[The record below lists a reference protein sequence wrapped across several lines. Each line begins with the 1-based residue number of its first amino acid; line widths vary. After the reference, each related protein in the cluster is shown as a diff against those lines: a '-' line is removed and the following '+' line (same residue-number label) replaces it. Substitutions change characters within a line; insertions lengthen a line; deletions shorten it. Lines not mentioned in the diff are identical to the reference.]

1 MKLPNRL
8 KWKKLPVFRYIWLL
22 LNVEIMIKPIKLIEV
37 KSEIGAGT
45 RGASMGVDAIKIA
58 ALDFGSPFF
67 KKFKAV
73 EIKNENQL
81 LLEPVV
87 HDYAKRIKGIY
98 TLNERLANELK
109 NTMIK
114 ENSVPVVLAGD
125 HSSAIGT
132 IAGLKMAYP
141 DKRLGVIWIDAHAD
155 IHSPYTTPSG
165 NMHGMPIACS
175 LGEDNKDKQVNK
187 PDDETIEYWEK
198 LKNLGGISPKIR
210 YNDLVY
216 IALRDYE
223 SPEDYLIKKNKVRVF
238 NLAEIRKKAVE
249 RVAIE
254 SLNYLDGCD
263 MIYVSFD
270 VDSMDSRISSG
281 TGTPV
286 PNGITEKEAGNLIYY
301 IMRSKKIACFEMVE
315 INPTLDKENL
325 MAENAFEILQKA
337 TNQLSHDF

>member
-1 MKLPNRL
+1 
-8 KWKKLPVFRYIWLL
+8 
-22 LNVEIMIKPIKLIEV
+22 MIKPIKLIEV

-67 KKFKAV
+67 KKFKSV
-73 EIKNENQL
+73 EVKTENQL

-87 HDYAKRIKGIY
+87 NDYAKRIKGIY
-98 TLNERLANELK
+98 ALNERLSAEIQRTL
-109 NTMIK
+109 IK
-114 ENSVPVVLAGD
+114 DNSIPIVLAGD
-125 HSSAIGT
+125 HSSALGT
-132 IAGLKMAYP
+132 ISGIKMAYP
-141 DKRLGVIWIDAHAD
+141 DKQVGVIWIDAHAD
-155 IHSPYTTPSG
+155 IHTPYTTPSG
-165 NMHGMPIACS
+165 NMHGMPIACV
-175 LGEDNKDKQVNK
+175 LGEDNKEKQQNK

-198 LKNLGGISPKIR
+198 LKNLGGICPKIH

-216 IALRDYE
+216 IALRDFE
-223 SPEDYLIKKNKVRVF
+223 SQEDYLIKKNKVRIF
-238 NLAEIRKKAVE
+238 NLQEIRKKAVE

-254 SLNYLDGCD
+254 SLNYLDHCD
-263 MIYVSFD
+263 IIYVSFD

-301 IMRSKKIACFEMVE
+301 LMRSKKIVCFEMVE

>member
-1 MKLPNRL
+1 
-8 KWKKLPVFRYIWLL
+8 
-22 LNVEIMIKPIKLIEV
+22 
-37 KSEIGAGT
+37 
-45 RGASMGVDAIKIA
+45 MGVDAIKIA
-58 ALDFGSPFF
+58 ALDFGSNFF
-67 KKFKAV
+67 KKFKSV
-73 EIKNENQL
+73 EVPNENHL

-87 HDYAKRIKGIY
+87 NDYAKRIKGIY
-98 TLNERLANELK
+98 TLNERLANEIKKTLLK
-109 NTMIK
+109 
-114 ENSVPVVLAGD
+114 EEVPIVLAGD
-125 HSSAIGT
+125 HSSALGT
-132 IAGLKMAYP
+132 ISGIKMAYP
-141 DKRLGVIWIDAHAD
+141 NKRVGVIWIDAHAD
-155 IHSPYTTPSG
+155 LHTPYTTPSG
-165 NMHGMPIACS
+165 NMHGMPIACV
-175 LGEDNKDKQVNK
+175 LGEDNKERQQNK

-198 LKNLGGISPKIR
+198 LKNLGGISPKIQ

-223 SPEDYLIKKNKVRVF
+223 PQEDFLIKKHKVRVF

-254 SLNYLDGCD
+254 SLNYLDHCD
-263 MIYVSFD
+263 IIYVSFD

-301 IMRSKKIACFEMVE
+301 IMRSKKIVCFEMVE

-337 TNQLSHDF
+337 TNQLNNDF

>member
-1 MKLPNRL
+1 
-8 KWKKLPVFRYIWLL
+8 
-22 LNVEIMIKPIKLIEV
+22 MIKPIKLIEV

-45 RGASMGVDAIKIA
+45 RGSSMGVDAIKIA
-58 ALDFGSPFF
+58 ALDFGSNFF

-73 EIKNENQL
+73 EVQNENHL

-87 HDYAKRIKGIY
+87 NDYAKRVKGIY
-98 TLNERLANELK
+98 ALNDRLANEIKKTLLK
-109 NTMIK
+109 
-114 ENSVPVVLAGD
+114 EEVPIVLAGD
-125 HSSAIGT
+125 HSSALGT
-132 IAGLKMAYP
+132 ISGIKMAYP
-141 DKRLGVIWIDAHAD
+141 NKRIGVIWIDAHAD
-155 IHSPYTTPSG
+155 LHTPYTTPSG
-165 NMHGMPIACS
+165 NMHGMPIACV
-175 LGEDNKDKQVNK
+175 LGEDNKERQQNK

-198 LKNLGGISPKIR
+198 LKALGGITPKIN

-216 IALRDYE
+216 IALRDFE
-223 SPEDYLIKKNKVRVF
+223 PQEEFLIKKNKVRVF
-238 NLAEIRKKAVE
+238 NLQEIRKKAVE

-254 SLNYLDGCD
+254 SLNYLDHCD
-263 MIYVSFD
+263 LIYVSFD

-301 IMRSKKIACFEMVE
+301 IMRSKKIVCFEMVE

-337 TNQLSHDF
+337 TNQLNNDF

>member
-1 MKLPNRL
+1 MVKP
-8 KWKKLPVFRYIWLL
+8 KTIS
-22 LNVEIMIKPIKLIEV
+22 MIKPIKLIEV

-45 RGASMGVDAIKIA
+45 RGSSMGVDAIKIA
-58 ALDFGSPFF
+58 ALDFGSNFF

-73 EIKNENQL
+73 EVQNENHL

-87 HDYAKRIKGIY
+87 NDYAKRVKGIFA
-98 TLNERLANELK
+98 LNERLANE
-109 NTMIK
+109 IK
-114 ENSVPVVLAGD
+114 KTLLSDEVPIVLAGD
-125 HSSAIGT
+125 HSSALGT
-132 IAGLKMAYP
+132 ISGIKMAYP
-141 DKRLGVIWIDAHAD
+141 KKRIGVIWIDAHAD
-155 IHSPYTTPSG
+155 LHTPYTTPSG
-165 NMHGMPIACS
+165 NMHGMPIACV
-175 LGEDNKDKQVNK
+175 LGEDNKERQQNK

-198 LKNLGGISPKIR
+198 LKNLGGITPKIN

-216 IALRDYE
+216 IALRDFE
-223 SPEDYLIKKNKVRVF
+223 PQEEFLIKKHKVRVF
-238 NLAEIRKKAVE
+238 NLQEIRKKAVE

-254 SLNYLDGCD
+254 SLNYLDHCD
-263 MIYVSFD
+263 LIYVSFD

-301 IMRSKKIACFEMVE
+301 IMRSKKIGCFEMVE

-337 TNQLSHDF
+337 TNQLNNDF

>member
-1 MKLPNRL
+1 
-8 KWKKLPVFRYIWLL
+8 
-22 LNVEIMIKPIKLIEV
+22 MIKPIKLIEV

-45 RGASMGVDAIKIA
+45 RGSSMGVDAIKIA
-58 ALDFGSPFF
+58 ALDFGSNFF

-73 EIKNENQL
+73 EVQNENHL

-87 HDYAKRIKGIY
+87 NDYAKRIKGIF
-98 TLNERLANELK
+98 TLNERLANEIKKTLLK
-109 NTMIK
+109 
-114 ENSVPVVLAGD
+114 EEVPIVLAGD
-125 HSSAIGT
+125 HSSALGT
-132 IAGLKMAYP
+132 ISGIKMAYP
-141 DKRLGVIWIDAHAD
+141 NKRVGVIWIDAHAD
-155 IHSPYTTPSG
+155 LHTPYTTPSG
-165 NMHGMPIACS
+165 NMHGMPIACV
-175 LGEDNKDKQVNK
+175 LGEDNKERQQNK

-198 LKNLGGISPKIR
+198 LKALGGINPKIN

-216 IALRDYE
+216 IALRDFE
-223 SPEDYLIKKNKVRVF
+223 PQEEFLIKKNKVRVF
-238 NLAEIRKKAVE
+238 NLQEIRKKAVE

-254 SLNYLDGCD
+254 SLNYLDHCD
-263 MIYVSFD
+263 IIYVSFD

-301 IMRSKKIACFEMVE
+301 IMRSKKIVCFEMVE

-337 TNQLSHDF
+337 TNQLNNDF

>member
-1 MKLPNRL
+1 
-8 KWKKLPVFRYIWLL
+8 
-22 LNVEIMIKPIKLIEV
+22 MIKPIKLIEV

-58 ALDFGSPFF
+58 ALDFGSNFF

-73 EIKNENQL
+73 EVQNENHL

-87 HDYAKRIKGIY
+87 NDYAKRVKGIFA
-98 TLNERLANELK
+98 LNERLANEIKKTLLK
-109 NTMIK
+109 
-114 ENSVPVVLAGD
+114 EEVPIVLAGD
-125 HSSAIGT
+125 HSSALGT
-132 IAGLKMAYP
+132 ISGIKMAYP
-141 DKRLGVIWIDAHAD
+141 NKRIGVIWIDAHAD
-155 IHSPYTTPSG
+155 LHTPYTTPSG
-165 NMHGMPIACS
+165 NMHGMPIACV
-175 LGEDNKDKQVNK
+175 LGEDNKERQQNK

-198 LKNLGGISPKIR
+198 LKALGGITPKIN

-216 IALRDYE
+216 IALRDFE
-223 SPEDYLIKKNKVRVF
+223 PQEEFLIKKNKVRVF
-238 NLAEIRKKAVE
+238 NLQEIRKKAVE

-254 SLNYLDGCD
+254 SLNYLDHCD
-263 MIYVSFD
+263 LIYVSFD

-301 IMRSKKIACFEMVE
+301 IMRSKKIVCFEMVE

-337 TNQLSHDF
+337 TNQLNNDF

>member
-1 MKLPNRL
+1 
-8 KWKKLPVFRYIWLL
+8 
-22 LNVEIMIKPIKLIEV
+22 MIKPIKLIEV

-67 KKFKAV
+67 KKFKGV
-73 EIKNENQL
+73 EIKTENQL

-98 TLNERLANELK
+98 TLNERLANELQK
-109 NTMIK
+109 TITK
-114 ENSVPVVLAGD
+114 ENAVPIVLAGD

-175 LGEDNKDKQVNK
+175 LAEDNKERAINK
-187 PDDETIEYWEK
+187 LDDETSEYWEK
-198 LKNLGGISPKIR
+198 LKNLGGISPKIK

-216 IALRDYE
+216 IALRDFE
-223 SPEDYLIKKNKVRVF
+223 APEEYLIKKNKVRVF
-238 NLAEIRKKAVE
+238 NLQEIRKKAVE

-315 INPTLDKENL
+315 INPTLDRENL

-337 TNQLSHDF
+337 TNQLNNDF

>member
-1 MKLPNRL
+1 
-8 KWKKLPVFRYIWLL
+8 
-22 LNVEIMIKPIKLIEV
+22 MIKPIKLIEV

-67 KKFKAV
+67 KKFKSV
-73 EIKNENQL
+73 EVKTENQL

-87 HDYAKRIKGIY
+87 HDYAKRVKGIFA
-98 TLNERLANELK
+98 LNERLALEIQKTL
-109 NTMIK
+109 TK
-114 ENSVPVVLAGD
+114 EHAIPIVLAGD
-125 HSSAIGT
+125 HSSALGT
-132 IAGLKMAYP
+132 ISGIKMAFP
-141 DKRLGVIWIDAHAD
+141 EKRIGVIWIDAHAD

-165 NMHGMPIACS
+165 NMHGMPIACV
-175 LGEDNKDKQVNK
+175 LGEDNKDKQQNRL
-187 PDDETIEYWEK
+187 DDETIEYWDK
-198 LKNLGGISPKIR
+198 LKNLGNICPKIG
-210 YNDLVY
+210 YGDLVY
-216 IALRDYE
+216 IALRDLE
-223 SPEDYLIKKNKVRVF
+223 APEDYLIKKNKVRIF

-254 SLNYLDGCD
+254 SLNYLDHCD
-263 MIYVSFD
+263 LIYVSFD

-301 IMRSKKIACFEMVE
+301 IMRSKKIVCFEMVE

>member
-1 MKLPNRL
+1 
-8 KWKKLPVFRYIWLL
+8 
-22 LNVEIMIKPIKLIEV
+22 MIKPIKLIEL

-45 RGASMGVDAIKIA
+45 RGSSMGVDAIKIA
-58 ALDFGSPFF
+58 ALDFGSNFF
-67 KKFKAV
+67 KKFKSV
-73 EIKNENQL
+73 EVPNENHL

-87 HDYAKRIKGIY
+87 NDYAKRIKGIY
-98 TLNERLANELK
+98 TLNERLANEIKKTLLK
-109 NTMIK
+109 
-114 ENSVPVVLAGD
+114 EEVPIVLAGD
-125 HSSAIGT
+125 HSSALGT
-132 IAGLKMAYP
+132 ISGIKMAYP
-141 DKRLGVIWIDAHAD
+141 EKRVGVIWIDAHAD
-155 IHSPYTTPSG
+155 LHTPYTTPSG
-165 NMHGMPIACS
+165 NMHGMPIACV
-175 LGEDNKDKQVNK
+175 LGEDNKERQQNK
-187 PDDETIEYWEK
+187 PDDETVEYWEK
-198 LKNLGGISPKIR
+198 LKNLGSISPKIQ

-223 SPEDYLIKKNKVRVF
+223 PQEEFLIKKHKVRVF

-254 SLNYLDGCD
+254 SLNYLDHCD
-263 MIYVSFD
+263 IIYVSFD

-301 IMRSKKIACFEMVE
+301 IMRSKKIVCFEMVE

-337 TNQLSHDF
+337 TNQLNNDF